1 MAAAAANSNSA
12 DSMRAILSAPE
23 ARGKES
29 VALYL
34 AYSTNLSAAEAIAG
48 LGRREPGCSAA
59 DAM

>member
-1 MAAAAANSNSA
+1 
-12 DSMRAILSAPE
+12 MRAILSAPE